1 MQPQT
6 RLLYFLAILLLA
18 NVAIAQTKFAQD
30 GKLLELNYNNNKLKK
45 ENIDLQKLDTVVK
58 KDAREIL
65 QKKVKETINNLNNTT
80 TGLHKFYDWLW
91 GKEHTDKIIKELN
104 IISEA
109 LGNTSNSSTNIIL
122 LKQFNNSI
130 EKKLYNKS
138 DNAYNVDIDK
148 DALTLSLK
156 LNDPFNNFLIHFYNN
171 IYDSTAA
178 EITAMNFAT
187 WYKYNDSLS
196 TKKLLVDSLL
206 NTVYSSSNTMDIPL
220 FQKIRTTN
228 RELQH
233 NNSFYTKAKLLL
245 NNAWFKNWIWMHNGL
260 PRLNPLDF
268 TTDDFL
274 AKHPEYNIEKS
285 KIYEEYIDT
294 AIKRFIR
301 LDTAARIDQFKKILA
316 EKGTSKDLFKLTK
329 RQDAIDKNNN
339 KMMELLISSKILNQV
354 AIPKTTNPFYNYSFF
369 PNDNFKA
376 IPNCIEYPTTAIR
389 TTETKTVV
397 IHNIKQG
404 QDAFLK
410 VKTTLIADR
419 SAFQEGLDTLA
430 SFAGQIASLVIKF
443 SPYSLLTPGGFIK
456 TDNNIITRS
465 TIYGGST
472 KEKNDDGYNTQ
483 SNDKDNTD
491 NKANNNLTTE
501 AIVDDLEK
509 YLKAHPNDY
518 DEETFINLRKSL
530 SGDKKVKLP
539 VSTDVD
545 KYLKIISEK
554 YFIILKNSKEQYFT
568 NLRQDSLNLSFMQA
582 AFFNSS
588 LPPAKLKAKADNTA
602 AYYSKILNTEPVDQS
617 VKNDVTILGF
627 KSKTDSITVA
637 KFSYKVGKTYRFQLG
652 AGIAYTFGNFI
663 QTSATDENG
672 KIIIKNTAQYYRL
685 IAGLHI
691 HFGDGLFLQDN
702 RFLGR
707 FKERVSFYIG
717 VGMPKPLENIYTGFA
732 YDFVPGLKT
741 TFGIQLYR
749 NNQYQIQNNV
759 IIEDR
764 KKYKYAGPFF
774 AIQIDP
780 ASLLNFLNVIK

>member
-104 IISEA
+104 IISES

-178 EITAMNFAT
+178 EITAMNLAT

-206 NTVYSSSNTMDIPL
+206 NAVYNSSNTMDIAL
-220 FQKIRTTN
+220 FQKIRATN

-233 NNSFYTKAKLLL
+233 NNSFYTKSKLLL

-376 IPNCIEYPTTAIR
+376 IPNCVEYPTTAIR
-389 TTETKTVV
+389 TTETKTFV

-430 SFAGQIASLVIKF
+430 SFAGQIASLVIKL

-456 TDNNIITRS
+456 TDKPHIDANGKAYDAKIEHKQGDRSNNESNTMMKSEEVIYYLKDYLMDSTSDYDQETFDSMTKGKFKDSLVKYRS
-465 TIYGGST
+465 N
-472 KEKNDDGYNTQ
+472 KNSLNEIQANEYF
-483 SNDKDNTD
+483 
-491 NKANNNLTTE
+491 NKAN
-501 AIVDDLEK
+501 DL
-509 YLKAHPNDY
+509 YY
-518 DEETFINLRKSL
+518 
-530 SGDKKVKLP
+530 
-539 VSTDVD
+539 
-545 KYLKIISEK
+545 Y
-554 YFIILKNSKEQYFT
+554 ILDSSKNAFFT
-568 NLRQDSLNLSFMQA
+568 SLRQDSLNLSFMQA

-663 QTSATDENG
+663 QTNATDENG
-672 KIIIKNTAQYYRL
+672 KIIIKNTSQYYRL